1 MIKLTQ
7 EQLQT
12 IEDAFNSLPE
22 DMRTGRYRNMEGIE
36 EQLASGAETIFYMT
50 RGEDKIDEDGEI
62 NINYEIKS
70 MKAKV
75 KLKMDV
81 RTSLEVLQ
89 VLDGATAGY
98 SKEYAPERIVRLREV
113 MEQLDTELEK
123 VIV

>member
-1 MIKLTQ
+1 VIKLTQ

-22 DMRTGRYRNMEGIE
+22 DMRTGRYRNMEGIG
-36 EQLASGAETIFYMT
+36 EQLASGAETIFYMR
-50 RGEDKIDEDGEI
+50 RGEDTINDGKI

-70 MKAKV
+70 MQAKV

-81 RTSLEVLQ
+81 ITSLEVLE